1 MRKMKTT
8 LITTVAATA
17 LAGFT
22 VIAAAQTP
30 QTPSGGGGMT
40 KPESGQTEQKS
51 APSSGAV
58 QYQHQQG
65 GAQLHQQSGAQLNEK
80 ATSPNKSAQGTQPGA
95 QPSAKPGAK
104 PGDDEKMGQSQK
116 NEASPQRG
124 AQEESGERGV
134 QTGPGNT
141 GAQTGTKSQLNA
153 QGGVQGG
160 SKSRGASV
168 QLSSDQRSRIGGI
181 IGKKSSTRVSTNEH
195 FDVSVGATVPRSVHF
210 EVLPQDV
217 VEIVPQYEGYDYVV
231 VGEQILI
238 IDPDSLE
245 IVAVIET

>member
-124 AQEESGERGV
+124 AQ
-134 QTGPGNT
+134 TGPGNT
-141 GAQTGTKSQLNA
+141 GAQTGTKSQLNAQGGA

-217 VEIVPQYEGYDYVV
+217 VEIVPQYEGYNYVV